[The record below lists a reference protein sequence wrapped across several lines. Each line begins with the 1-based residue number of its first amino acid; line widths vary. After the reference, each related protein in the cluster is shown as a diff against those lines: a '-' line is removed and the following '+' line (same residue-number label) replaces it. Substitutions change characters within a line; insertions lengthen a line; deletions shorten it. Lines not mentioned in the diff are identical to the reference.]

1 MEQRE
6 LNRIVAANLVRY
18 RKAAGMTQLELAER
32 INYSDKSVS
41 KWERGDGMPD
51 VFVLYSLAEIYGV
64 TVNDFLYEH
73 TEKPPVPKKRFFF
86 SRGMIMAMSVGLCWL
101 VAVIVFVLLKI
112 ILPDCGYSWLTFI
125 YALPASFIVMVVL
138 STVWKFEMLSA
149 VSASLI
155 IWTALLA
162 ICLTVWLP
170 LRMNSI
176 FLLLFIGL
184 PLQALVVMW
193 FVFRKKIPKKK
204 E

>member
-18 RKAAGMTQLELAER
+18 RKAAGMTQLELAEK

-64 TVNDFLYEH
+64 TVNDFLCEH
-73 TEKPPVPKKRFFF
+73 TEKPPVPKKRVFF
-86 SRGMIMAMSVGLCWL
+86 SRGMIMAMSVALCWL
-101 VAVIVFVLLKI
+101 VAVVVYVLLKI
-112 ILPDCGYSWLTFI
+112 ILPDCGYSWLAFI

-149 VSASLI
+149 VTASLI

-170 LRMNSI
+170 LRINNI
-176 FLLLFIGL
+176 FLLLIIGL

-193 FVFRKKIPKKK
+193 FVFRKKILKKK